1 MGIYFVYIVKVMDYT
16 ILKPSFRPRRLRNNP
31 IIRDMIR
38 ENEVKVS
45 DLIYPIFIQEGNSIK
60 DEISS
65 MPNIYRFSL
74 DNALEEI
81 NRAKEKGIKSFLL
94 FGIPEHK
101 DSVASGAYD
110 KEGIIQ
116 NATREIKRQIKDIL
130 VVTDICNCEYTD
142 HGHCGI
148 IENGC
153 VDNDLTLDLL
163 IKTALSHAEAG
174 ADLLAPSD
182 MMDGRIGAIRDA
194 LDENNFTNIPIM
206 SYSAKYASAF
216 YGPFREAA
224 QSTPQFGD
232 RKSYQM
238 DPANS
243 REALLEVALDLDEGA
258 DIVMVKPAMAYMDII
273 SKVKE
278 ISDRPIASYN
288 VSGEYSMV
296 KSASQKGWIDE
307 KRIVTEILTGL
318 KRAGSDIIITY
329 HAMDFADWVK

>member
-1 MGIYFVYIVKVMDYT
+1 MNYT
-16 ILKPSFRPRRLRNNP
+16 ILKPNFRPRRLRNNP
-31 IIRDMIR
+31 IIRDMVR
-38 ENEVKVS
+38 ENEIKVS
-45 DLIYPIFIQEGNSIK
+45 DLIYPIFITEGNNIK

-65 MPNIYRFSL
+65 MPNIHRFSL

-81 NRAKEKGIKSFLL
+81 NKAKELGVKSILL
-94 FGIPEHK
+94 FGIPIQK
-101 DSVASGAYD
+101 DSTATGAYD
-110 KEGIIQ
+110 DEGIIQ

-148 IENGC
+148 ITNGN
-153 VDNDLTLDLL
+153 VDNDLTLELL
-163 IKTALSHAEAG
+163 IKTSISHAKAG

-182 MMDGRIGAIRDA
+182 MMDGRIRAIRNA
-194 LDENNFTNIPIM
+194 LDENKFTDIPVM
-206 SYSAKYASAF
+206 SYSAKYSSAF

-243 REALLEVALDLDEGA
+243 REALLEMSLDLDEGA
-258 DIVMVKPAMAYMDII
+258 DIIMVKPAMAYMDII
-273 SKVKE
+273 AKAKE
-278 ISDRPIASYN
+278 ISDRPICAYN

-296 KSASQKGWIDE
+296 KSASEKGWIDE
-307 KRIVTEILTGL
+307 RKIVTEILTGL
-318 KRAGSDIIITY
+318 KRAGTDLIITY
-329 HAMDFADWVK
+329 HALDMAKWLKG

>member
-1 MGIYFVYIVKVMDYT
+1 MDYT